1 MLQFTRLRLVG
12 FKSFVEPTDMMI
24 EPGLT
29 GIVGPNGC
37 GKSNLVEALRWVMGE
52 SASRA
57 LRAGEMDDVIFAGTA
72 ERPGRGFA
80 EVVIAID
87 NSARCAPPPFA
98 DEPELN
104 VSRRIDR
111 GRGSQY
117 RINGREVRAR
127 DVQLLFSDHTAGA
140 RSAAMVTQGQVAQL
154 IAAKAVDRRALLE
167 EAAGVSG
174 LAARRNEAEGRL
186 AAAES
191 NLTRVDDVIAALA
204 TQRRSLREQ
213 AVHAARYR
221 ELSAAIRRAEAASFR
236 RQWRAAEAA
245 VRTTEAG
252 MAAAQAHV
260 VAASA
265 EAASAAVRQAEAAAT
280 VTDLR
285 QRAARVSEALFA
297 AIRQC
302 DQLDAEDAMLS
313 REIATLSARHQQL
326 SQDLAREQALAA
338 DADAARDRLLA
349 ERERL
354 LIDANGDMA
363 RHTSLA
369 AEVDTLTAQLA
380 AAETAV
386 AEIDARI
393 AAAEAGRVACSNAL
407 SAASRRVERLRA
419 LDEALK
425 REMAAFAAG
434 DLNEADANSEAELAA
449 CEARL
454 EAARAAVTAAHDQRL
469 RAQTASAAAKEAAH
483 RSEVAVTAIA
493 AEQQTLKSLIAET
506 QPAAGPT
513 ALDHLSAP
521 PELSRAVAA
530 AFGDDLL
537 APFDEDSTAHWRCLP
552 PLEPAAASLPEGTT
566 AIAELIG
573 APPPALARRLAAT
586 GLVAD
591 AETAIGLQPLL
602 GPGQR
607 LVTADG
613 GLWRW
618 DGFVQAAPSLGIA
631 ASLLAHRERLA
642 VVTADHAAACAER
655 DRALAVAAAAG
666 ELARVAE
673 TAERVARVDEREAES
688 LARAARER
696 VASAAAIAA
705 RRQAERTAFAQRQRQ
720 MEQQLSEALTET
732 AAAKQAVATL
742 PDVEALRIDAE
753 PARRT
758 LAQLRNAVIEHRTAL
773 AAHERE
779 VEGRRRRAELLAR
792 EIADWQR
799 RVSSAQQKIAET
811 SARYDEAGD
820 ALGAL
825 RQRPALLKSRREE
838 LEAERSGYQRAR
850 HQAADDLAIA
860 EATLDAADRTLRAAD
875 ATAARAREET
885 VRAEA
890 ALMQARHEQAQLAA
904 LIEERLGHGV
914 AELDGVDTD
923 DAEIDARRLERM
935 RRERDQMG
943 AVNLCAE
950 AEEEALARKMEHLD
964 AERKD
969 LEAAIGKLRRAI
981 AGIDGESR
989 DRLLAAFGTI
999 DGHFRTLF
1007 QRLFGGGRAEL
1018 RLTDGDDPLVAGL
1031 EILASPP
1038 GKRLS
1043 LLSLLSGGEQA
1054 LTAIALRFAVFLA
1067 RPAPICVLDEVDA
1080 PLDDANVDRFCR
1092 LLDDLVGQGTRFL
1105 VITHHRLTMAR
1116 MDRLYG
1122 VTMAEKGISRLLSVD
1137 LQRAEGLRHRA

>member
-12 FKSFVEPTDMMI
+12 FKSFVEPTEMAV

-80 EVVIAID
+80 EVVIAVD

-127 DVQLLFSDHTAGA
+127 DVQLLFSDHAAGA

-154 IAAKAVDRRALLE
+154 IAAKAADRRALLE
-167 EAAGVSG
+167 EAAGISG

-204 TQRRSLREQ
+204 AQRRSLKEQ
-213 AVHAARYR
+213 AVHAGRYR
-221 ELSAAIRRAEAASFR
+221 ALSAAIRRAEAALFR
-236 RQWRAAEAA
+236 RQWRAADAA
-245 VRTTEAG
+245 VRTAEAQ
-252 MAAAQAHV
+252 MAAAEAE
-260 VAASA
+260 VANATA
-265 EAASAAVRQAEAAAT
+265 EAASAAVRQAAAAAA
-280 VTDLR
+280 VTSLR
-285 QRAARVSEALFA
+285 QQAALASEALFA

-302 DQLDAEDAMLS
+302 DQLDAEDALLS
-313 REIATLSARHQQL
+313 REIAALGARHHQL
-326 SQDLAREQALAA
+326 SEDLAREQALAG

-354 LIDANGDMA
+354 LADADGDIA
-363 RHTSLA
+363 RRTSLA
-369 AEVDTLTAQLA
+369 AEVEALTAQLA
-380 AAETAV
+380 AAEAAA

-393 AAAEAGRVACSNAL
+393 AAAQADRVSCLHAL

-425 REMAAFAAG
+425 REAAAFEAG
-434 DLNEADANSEAELAA
+434 DLTGADTPCEAELAA
-449 CEARL
+449 AEARL
-454 EAARAAVTAAHDQRL
+454 EAARDAVTAAHDRRVQ
-469 RAQTASAAAKEAAH
+469 AQAAAAAAREAAH

-493 AEQQTLKSLIAET
+493 AEEQTLRNLIAET
-506 QPAAGPT
+506 QPAEGPT

-521 PELSRAVAA
+521 PELTRAVAA

-537 APFDEDSTAHWRCLP
+537 APLDADSAAHWRCLP
-552 PLEPAAASLPEGTT
+552 PIEPATALPGGTT
-566 AIAELIG
+566 AIADLVG
-573 APPPALARRLAAT
+573 TPPPALARRLAAT
-586 GLVAD
+586 GLASD
-591 AETAIGLQPLL
+591 AATAMGLQPLL

-618 DGFVQAAPSLGIA
+618 DGFVQTSPSSGIT

-642 VVTADHAAACAER
+642 VVTADQAAAGAAR
-655 DRALAVAAAAG
+655 DRAVAVASAAA
-666 ELARVAE
+666 ERARVAE
-673 TAERVARVDEREAES
+673 TAEREARVDEREAES
-688 LARAARER
+688 GAKTARQRL
-696 VASAAAIAA
+696 ASAAAIAA
-705 RRQAERTAFAQRQRQ
+705 RRQAERAALAERRHQ
-720 MEQQLSEALTET
+720 MEQQLGEALTE
-732 AAAKQAVATL
+732 AAAATEAVARL
-742 PDVEALRIDAE
+742 PDVEALRTDAE
-753 PARRT
+753 PARRAV
-758 LAQLRNAVIEHRTAL
+758 AQLRNAVIERSSAL
-773 AAHERE
+773 AAHQRD
-779 VEGRRRRAELLAR
+779 VESRRRRAELLAR

-799 RVSSAQQKIAET
+799 RVSSAQQKITET
-811 SARYDEAGD
+811 TARYREAGE
-820 ALGAL
+820 ALGEL
-825 RQRPALLKSRREE
+825 RQRPALLKARREA
-838 LEAERSGYQRAR
+838 LEAERCAYQRAR
-850 HQAADDLAIA
+850 DGAADDLASA
-860 EATLDAADRTLRAAD
+860 EATLAAADRTLRAAD
-875 ATAARAREET
+875 ATAAGAREAS

-890 ALMQARHEQAQLAA
+890 AAAQARHEHAQLAT

-914 AELDGVDTD
+914 AELDAGAGGD

-950 AEEEALARKMEHLD
+950 EEEEALARKIEHLNTERA
-964 AERKD
+964 AECCSSGCS
-969 LEAAIGKLRRAI
+969 AAAVPSFGSPMATIRWLPASTFSPALPASGCRCSRCYRVASRR
-981 AGIDGESR
+981 
-989 DRLLAAFGTI
+989 
-999 DGHFRTLF
+999 
-1007 QRLFGGGRAEL
+1007 
-1018 RLTDGDDPLVAGL
+1018 
-1031 EILASPP
+1031 SPP
-1038 GKRLS
+1038 S
-1043 LLSLLSGGEQA
+1043 HCA
-1054 LTAIALRFAVFLA
+1054 LPF
-1067 RPAPICVLDEVDA
+1067 
-1080 PLDDANVDRFCR
+1080 
-1092 LLDDLVGQGTRFL
+1092 
-1105 VITHHRLTMAR
+1105 
-1116 MDRLYG
+1116 
-1122 VTMAEKGISRLLSVD
+1122 S
-1137 LQRAEGLRHRA
+1137 